1 MCVWISSEDFEVK
14 ITPYLRIRSRWGKVW
29 ILFFLFHYFISFISW
44 SPNCTPALHVGLTAR
59 SKQSHHQWGIIGRI
73 QHTDT
78 KVRRP
83 KTVQM
88 LLVITSVQCRG
99 RWCTDTWNGDISA
112 FFALWCHF
120 YSPTWGRVVATI
132 TEGFKNESRKKG
144 RWTKLMRGLGN
155 RYEKESTARCQRV
168 INEDSGQPLLK
179 RKLVNKTWRVGR
191 PGWWRA
197 SSKVE
202 LKKNNC
208 RKRQFY
214 GYQIHLVQRADRLS
228 DHPGK
233 HRLSLA
239 GGQTF
244 TSSDKC
250 PFKKASCCIWEWK
263 PFMVL
268 MKQKAAGRSH
278 YQLSRR

>member
-1 MCVWISSEDFEVK
+1 MWDSQPDRSSHIYEND
-14 ITPYLRIRSRWGKVW
+14 
-29 ILFFLFHYFISFISW
+29 
-44 SPNCTPALHVGLTAR
+44 A
-59 SKQSHHQWGIIGRI
+59 HQWGIIGRI

-208 RKRQFY
+208 RKRQSY
-214 GYQIHLVQRADRLS
+214 GYQIHLVQRADRRS